1 MCRVETPLD
10 ARGSSASR
18 LLIPS
23 AGGCRATTRRGSASS
38 VIGLSQRQKSRGRK
52 SAVKLANDL
61 DYWGKARQSRAFQ
74 PHFHPSAR
82 GCYFT
87 TPPPP
92 SRQLLNDRLSNATA
106 AGPLSVE
113 PSKGQ
118 TLLFVL
124 AAARRLVTMFE
135 LRSRGFRGPLL
146 GQPFYGWTCALH
158 TRWLFPVLGR
168 LRRQTRAC
176 VARTWCLSSV
186 RVLRLPRCH
195 DKARSAAR
203 NVLPGTWCGL
213 YAGHIVNRGSF
224 LMMLSDWVEEVV
236 EAAPQGPLSP
246 RGDNGATRFWR
257 TSKRPSSSVENHT
270 R

>member
-146 GQPFYGWTCALH
+146 GQPFLRLDLRPAH
-158 TRWLFPVLGR
+158 PVVIPG
-168 LRRQTRAC
+168 
-176 VARTWCLSSV
+176 ARTPPAADASLCSADLV
-186 RVLRLPRCH
+186 PFQCPRP
-195 DKARSAAR
+195 SA
-203 NVLPGTWCGL
+203 T
-213 YAGHIVNRGSF
+213 
-224 LMMLSDWVEEVV
+224 
-236 EAAPQGPLSP
+236 PLS
-246 RGDNGATRFWR
+246 
-257 TSKRPSSSVENHT
+257 
-270 R
+270 